1 MLYLQQAPGAPL
13 NGSIAKLWYVRAPLP
28 VFQRERIL
36 PTGNIQVIVNLAR
49 DFVWDCPDGAEARP
63 LPPSLVV
70 GARTAYEI
78 VDCSDM
84 ADLFGIVFRPGAFAS
99 FARDRADRFRNLS
112 VGLDDVWGGFA
123 RDLRDRLRDVAA
135 PSAKLAAAEQ
145 LLAARFAEAP
155 GIDPAIGF
163 ALRRFSSAGT
173 VASVAEV
180 ADDIGWSLRRFS
192 QSFRE
197 QVGLP
202 PKVWCRLQRF
212 QQAIRQLHAGEEM
225 RWAELAVDCGYYD
238 QAHFA
243 NEFKAFSGVD
253 ATTYKERRGVW
264 ANHISAD

>member
-1 MLYLQQAPGAPL
+1 MLYLQHVPTPPL
-13 NGSIAKLWYVRAPLP
+13 DASIAMLWYVQAPVP
-28 VFQRERIL
+28 AFRRERIL

-49 DFVWDCPDGAEARP
+49 DFVWDCPNDSEARR

-70 GARTAYEI
+70 GARTVYEI

-84 ADLFGIVFRPGAFAS
+84 ADLFGIVFRPGAFAA
-99 FARDRADRFRNLS
+99 FARDRADRFSNLS

-135 PSAKLAAAEQ
+135 PRDKMAAAEN
-145 LLAARFAEAP
+145 LLKRRFAEVPA
-155 GIDPAIGF
+155 IDPAIGF
-163 ALRRFSSAGT
+163 ALRRFSSAES
-173 VASVAEV
+173 VASVAET
-180 ADDIGWSLRRFS
+180 AEELGWSLRRFS

-202 PKVWCRLQRF
+202 PKAWCRLQRF
-212 QQAIRQLHAGEEM
+212 QQAVRQLHAGEEM
-225 RWAELAVDCGYYD
+225 RWAELALDCGYYD

-253 ATTYKERRGVW
+253 ATTYSARRGIW
-264 ANHISAD
+264 TNHISAD